1 MFNSSVE
8 HIQDK
13 SPSVSSSTAETSEA
27 LRIKSNLKEV
37 SFVPQLYFLC
47 VCVCVKVLDLCSCHI
62 FISDILCLS
71 MRKRGRDRYVY
82 VCILININKKI

>member
-1 MFNSSVE
+1 MFNSSAE

-13 SPSVSSSTAETSEA
+13 SPSVSSSAAETSET

-37 SFVPQLYFLC
+37 SFVPQLYFL
-47 VCVCVKVLDLCSCHI
+47 CVCVKVLDLCSCHI

-71 MRKRGRDRYVY
+71 MRKRGRDRFVY